1 MIAGDRVKFPETWLI
16 HKLTVILRRIPL
28 EMQSHMLST
37 LLGLSALVL
46 AAALTYT
53 QLKLAKHKKL
63 LRKYDSLFS
72 KEDFEK
78 QLDSNINLKQG
89 ELDQL
94 ASEQAKLNAKI
105 RNLQQKLSEVEE
117 SESVQSFGF
126 YKSKYNF
133 GSSEEYKRR
142 LEEIRRQQSK
152 MLKDKTAAICHVPW
166 EVEGSKKK
174 GKKMTDD
181 FLTLILRAFN
191 GECDAA
197 MLQVKYNNAI
207 KLETRINKAFE
218 TLNKLSETNRCAIMP
233 TYRSLK
239 LEELYFTHEF
249 QEKKQ
254 EEAEEQRR
262 IREEMREEDKAR
274 REIEKALKEDE
285 QEVKRREQ
293 ALEQARLEIEKEKA
307 VGKQTEQQEIR
318 FKLLEKELEE
328 ARANRKTNIYRGQ
341 MTKSGH
347 IYIIS
352 NIGSFGENIYKI
364 GMTRRTP
371 EERVRELNAA
381 SVPFPFDIH
390 AKIRCENVPE
400 IENLLHKH
408 FRDRSV
414 NKVNVGKE
422 FFRVTLEEIVS
433 AVEKIAE
440 ETQLLDKSK
449 IQFTKIAEAEQYHKT
464 LAIEQG
470 EIQPSDQNYTPTW
483 EEEEESEED
492 EKFEED
498 E

>member
-1 MIAGDRVKFPETWLI
+1 
-16 HKLTVILRRIPL
+16 
-28 EMQSHMLST
+28 MLST
-37 LLGLSALVL
+37 LLTVAALVL

-53 QLKLAKHKKL
+53 QLKLAKNKKL

-94 ASEQAKLNAKI
+94 ASDREKLNAKI

-249 QEKKQ
+249 LEKKQ

-262 IREEMREEDKAR
+262 IREQMREEERER
-274 REIEKALKEDE
+274 REIEKAKKDAE
-285 QEVKRREQ
+285 QEVKLREQ
-293 ALEQARLEIEKEKA
+293 ALEKARLEIEKQKA

-318 FKLLEKELEE
+318 FKQLEEELEE
-328 ARANRKTNIYRGQ
+328 ARANQKTTISRAQ
-341 MTKSGH
+341 MTKSGYV
-347 IYIIS
+347 YIIS
-352 NIGSFGENIYKI
+352 NVGSFGDNVYKI
-364 GMTRRTP
+364 GMTRRLEP
-371 EERVRELNAA
+371 EDRVKELSGA

-390 AKIRCENVPE
+390 AMIFSENVPE
-400 IENLLHKH
+400 TENLLHQY
-408 FRDRSV
+408 FRDKSV
-414 NKVNVGKE
+414 NKVNERKE
-422 FFRVTLEEIVS
+422 FFKVTLDEITS

-440 ETQLLDKSK
+440 ETKTVK
-449 IQFTKIAEAEQYHKT
+449 KAEIKFTKVAEAEQYRKT
-464 LAIEQG
+464 LAIELG
-470 EIQPSDQNYTPTW
+470 ETQTPNRTYTPTW
-483 EEEEESEED
+483 DEEEEESEAD
-492 EKFEED
+492 E
-498 E
+498 

>member
-1 MIAGDRVKFPETWLI
+1 
-16 HKLTVILRRIPL
+16 
-28 EMQSHMLST
+28 MLST

-72 KEDFEK
+72 KEEFEK

-89 ELDQL
+89 ELEQIVSQQEQL
-94 ASEQAKLNAKI
+94 NTQV
-105 RNLQQKLSEVEE
+105 RNLQLKLSEFQEL
-117 SESVQSFGF
+117 ESVISFGF

-133 GSSEEYKRR
+133 CSSEEYKNR
-142 LEEIRRQQSK
+142 LEKIRKQQIK
-152 MLKDKTAAICHVPW
+152 MMTNKTAAICHLTPDID
-166 EVEGSKKK
+166 GNKQK
-174 GKKMTDD
+174 GKKLTDD

-191 GECDAA
+191 GDCDAA
-197 MLQVKYNNAI
+197 ILQVKYNNVK
-207 KLETRINKAFE
+207 KLETRINKAFK
-218 TLNKLSETNRCAIMP
+218 TLNKLSETNQCQIMP
-233 TYRSLK
+233 SYRDIK
-239 LEELYFTHEF
+239 LEELYLTHEF

-254 EEAEEQRR
+254 AEAEEQR
-262 IREEMREEDKAR
+262 IMKEQMREDNKAR
-274 REIEKALKEDE
+274 REIEKARKEDE
-285 QEVKRREQ
+285 KEVKRWEQ
-293 ALEQARLEIEKEKA
+293 ALEQARLEMEKA
-307 VGKQTEQQEIR
+307 VGKERVQQEIK
-318 FKLLEKELEE
+318 FKQLEEKLEE
-328 ARANRKTNIYRGQ
+328 ARANQKTNIYREQ

-371 EERVRELNAA
+371 EERVRELSAA
-381 SVPFPFDIH
+381 VPFPFDIH

-400 IENLLHKH
+400 IENLLHQH
-408 FRDRSV
+408 FRDRNV

-440 ETQLLDKSK
+440 ETQLVDKSK
-449 IQFTKIAEAEQYHKT
+449 ILFTKIAEAEQYHKT

-470 EIQPSDQNYTPTW
+470 EIQPSDRNYIPTW
-483 EEEEESEED
+483 DEEEEEYEEN

-498 E
+498 EEFEEDE

>member
-1 MIAGDRVKFPETWLI
+1 
-16 HKLTVILRRIPL
+16 
-28 EMQSHMLST
+28 MLST
-37 LLGLSALVL
+37 LLALSAVVL

-53 QLKLAKHKKL
+53 QLKLAKQKKL

-78 QLDSNINLKQG
+78 QLDSNINLKQR

-94 ASEQAKLNAKI
+94 TTEQEKLNAKI
-105 RNLQQKLSEVEE
+105 RNIQQKLSEVEE

-126 YKSKYNF
+126 YQSKYNF

-142 LEEIRRQQSK
+142 LDLIRSQQSK

-197 MLQVKYNNAI
+197 ILQVKYNNVN
-207 KLETRINKAFE
+207 KLETRINKAFK
-218 TLNKLSETNRCAIMP
+218 TLNKLSETNQCQIMP
-233 TYRSLK
+233 TYRDIK
-239 LEELYFTHEF
+239 LEELYLTHEF
-249 QEKKQ
+249 QEKKY
-254 EEAEEQRR
+254 EEANEQRKMR
-262 IREEMREEDKAR
+262 DKMREEDKAN
-274 REIEKALKEDE
+274 REIEKALKEAE

-307 VGKQTEQQEIR
+307 VGKPTEEQDIR
-318 FKLLEKELEE
+318 FKQLEEELEE
-328 ARANRKTNIYRGQ
+328 ARANQKTTIDRKQ
-341 MTKSGH
+341 MTNSGH

-371 EERVRELNAA
+371 EERVRELSAA

-390 AKIRCENVPE
+390 AKIPCENVPE
-400 IENLLHKH
+400 IETLLHKH

-433 AVEKIAE
+433 AVKIIAE
-440 ETQLLDKSK
+440 ETQLVDKSK
-449 IQFTKIAEAEQYHKT
+449 IQFTKIADAEQYHKT

-470 EIQPSDQNYTPTW
+470 EIQPSDKNYTPTW
-483 EEEEESEED
+483 DEEEEESEED
-492 EKFEED
+492 EEFEED
-498 E
+498 EKFEKD

>member
-1 MIAGDRVKFPETWLI
+1 
-16 HKLTVILRRIPL
+16 
-28 EMQSHMLST
+28 MLST

-72 KEDFEK
+72 KEEFEK

-89 ELDQL
+89 ELEQIV
-94 ASEQAKLNAKI
+94 SEQEQLNTQV
-105 RNLQQKLSEVEE
+105 RHLQQKLSEFQEL
-117 SESVQSFGF
+117 ESVISFGF

-133 GSSEEYKRR
+133 GSSEEYKNR
-142 LEEIRRQQSK
+142 LEKIRKQQIK
-152 MLKDKTAAICHVPW
+152 MMTNKTAAICHLTPDID
-166 EVEGSKKK
+166 GNKQK
-174 GKKMTDD
+174 GKKLTDD

-191 GECDAA
+191 GDCDAA
-197 MLQVKYNNAI
+197 ILQVKYNNVK
-207 KLETRINKAFE
+207 KLETRINKAFK
-218 TLNKLSETNRCAIMP
+218 TLNKLSETNQCQIMP
-233 TYRSLK
+233 SYRDIK
-239 LEELYFTHEF
+239 LEELYLTHEF

-254 EEAEEQRR
+254 AEAEEQR
-262 IREEMREEDKAR
+262 IIKEQMREDNKAR
-274 REIEKALKEDE
+274 REIEKARKEDE
-285 QEVKRREQ
+285 KEVKRWEQ
-293 ALEQARLEIEKEKA
+293 ALEQARLEMEKA
-307 VGKQTEQQEIR
+307 VGKEREQQEIK
-318 FKLLEKELEE
+318 FKQLEEKLEE
-328 ARANRKTNIYRGQ
+328 ARANQKTNIYREQ

-371 EERVRELNAA
+371 EERVRELSAA
-381 SVPFPFDIH
+381 VPFPFDIH

-400 IENLLHKH
+400 IENLLHQR
-408 FRDRSV
+408 FRDRNV

-422 FFRVTLEEIVS
+422 FFRVTLDEIVS

-440 ETQLLDKSK
+440 ETQLVDKSK

-470 EIQPSDQNYTPTW
+470 EIQPSDRNYIPTW
-483 EEEEESEED
+483 DEEEEEFEEN

-498 E
+498 EEFEEDE

>member
-1 MIAGDRVKFPETWLI
+1 
-16 HKLTVILRRIPL
+16 
-28 EMQSHMLST
+28 MLST

-72 KEDFEK
+72 KEEFEK

-89 ELDQL
+89 ELEQII
-94 ASEQAKLNAKI
+94 SEQEQLNTKVM
-105 RNLQQKLSEVEE
+105 NLQQKLSEFQEL
-117 SESVQSFGF
+117 ESVISFGF

-133 GSSEEYKRR
+133 GSSEEYNSR
-142 LEEIRRQQSK
+142 LDKIRKQQIK
-152 MLKDKTAAICHVPW
+152 MMTNKTAAVCHLTPDID
-166 EVEGSKKK
+166 GNKQK
-174 GKKMTDD
+174 GKKLTND

-197 MLQVKYNNAI
+197 ILQVKYHNVK
-207 KLETRINKAFE
+207 KLETRINKAFK
-218 TLNKLSETNRCAIMP
+218 TLNKLSETNQCQIMP
-233 TYRSLK
+233 TYRDIK
-239 LEELYFTHEF
+239 LEELYLTHEF

-262 IREEMREEDKAR
+262 MREQMREETKAR
-274 REIEKALKEDE
+274 RENERAIKEDE
-285 QEVKRREQ
+285 KEVKRWEQ
-293 ALEQARLEIEKEKA
+293 ALEQARLEIEKA
-307 VGKQTEQQEIR
+307 VGKEREQQEIK
-318 FKLLEKELEE
+318 FKQLEEKLEE
-328 ARANRKTNIYRGQ
+328 ARANQKTNLYREQ

-347 IYIIS
+347 IYVIS

-371 EERVRELNAA
+371 EERVKQLSAS

-400 IENLLHKH
+400 IENRLHKH

-440 ETQLLDKSK
+440 ETQLVDKSK

-470 EIQPSDQNYTPTW
+470 ETQPSDSNYTPTW
-483 EEEEESEED
+483 DEEDEEDEESEED
-492 EKFEED
+492 EEFEED

>member
-1 MIAGDRVKFPETWLI
+1 
-16 HKLTVILRRIPL
+16 
-28 EMQSHMLST
+28 MLST

-72 KEDFEK
+72 KEEFEK

-89 ELDQL
+89 ELEQII
-94 ASEQAKLNAKI
+94 SEQEQLNTKVM
-105 RNLQQKLSEVEE
+105 NLQQKLSEFQEL
-117 SESVQSFGF
+117 ESVISFGF

-133 GSSEEYKRR
+133 GSSEEYNSR
-142 LEEIRRQQSK
+142 LDKIRKQQIK
-152 MLKDKTAAICHVPW
+152 MMTNKTAAVCHLTPDID
-166 EVEGSKKK
+166 GNKQK
-174 GKKMTDD
+174 GKKLTND

-197 MLQVKYNNAI
+197 ILQVKYHNVK
-207 KLETRINKAFE
+207 KLETRINKAFK
-218 TLNKLSETNRCAIMP
+218 TLNKLSETNQCQIMP
-233 TYRSLK
+233 TYRDIK
-239 LEELYFTHEF
+239 LEELYLTHEF

-254 EEAEEQRR
+254 EEVEEQRR
-262 IREEMREEDKAR
+262 MREQMREETKAR
-274 REIEKALKEDE
+274 RENERARKEDE
-285 QEVKRREQ
+285 KEVKRWEQ
-293 ALEQARLEIEKEKA
+293 ALEQARLEIEKA
-307 VGKQTEQQEIR
+307 VGKEREQQEIK
-318 FKLLEKELEE
+318 FKQLEEKLEE
-328 ARANRKTNIYRGQ
+328 ARANQKTNLYREQ

-347 IYIIS
+347 IYVIS

-371 EERVRELNAA
+371 EERVKQLSAS

-400 IENLLHKH
+400 IENRLHKH

-440 ETQLLDKSK
+440 ETQLVDKSK

-470 EIQPSDQNYTPTW
+470 ETQPSDRNYTPTW
-483 EEEEESEED
+483 DEEDEEDEESEED
-492 EKFEED
+492 KDFEED